1 MMNTS
6 VEFLNQNRLIGD
18 PLTDNLVKQIFEKK
32 EQVNLYKLLQLDSTA
47 IIEAKD
53 SELKSFLISSRP
65 LPKWFDAERILKGQK
80 FYKKFA
86 LPIMTLLGGLSLPY
100 CYAASPGNKALYLSD
115 KMRKSPGKRLVDTAD
130 FIITVSTA
138 LNISENSEAQI
149 SMNKL
154 RLIHAI
160 ARYYILESSDWSM
173 EWGVPINQEDMAG
186 TNLAFS
192 YVIINGLRK
201 SGYMIT
207 EREKENFLA
216 LWRYIGYQ
224 LYINDELL
232 PATLKE
238 AEQLER
244 SIRVRHFKES
254 EEGITLAKELIS
266 YYKSMT
272 QGVDS
277 YLVESQVRYWLG
289 AWVADCVGLKADKLK
304 DTIVQTMNLFQ
315 EATNFYKVDSGSFA
329 KMMENHKLFKRQL
342 SNN

>member
-1 MMNTS
+1 MNSS

-18 PLTDNLVKQIFEKK
+18 PLTDNLVKQIFEKR
-32 EQVNLYKLLQLDSTA
+32 EQANLYKLLQLDSTG
-47 IIEAKD
+47 IIETED
-53 SELKSFLISSRP
+53 SALKSFLISSRP

-86 LPIMTLLGGLSLPY
+86 MPIMTLLGGLSLPY

-115 KMRKSPGKRLVDTAD
+115 KMRKSPGKRLIDTAD

-149 SMNKL
+149 SVNKL
-154 RLIHAI
+154 RLIHAV
-160 ARYYILESSDWSM
+160 ARYYILESNNWSV
-173 EWGVPINQEDMAG
+173 EWGIPINQEDMAG

-192 YVIINGLRK
+192 YIIINGLRK

-224 LYINDELL
+224 LYIDDELL
-232 PATLKE
+232 PATIKE

-254 EEGITLAKELIS
+254 EEGITLAKELIT

-277 YLVESQVRYWLG
+277 YLVESQIRYWLG
-289 AWVADCVGLKADKLK
+289 ALVADCVGLKADKLK

-315 EATNFYKVDSGSFA
+315 ESTNFFKVDSGSFT
-329 KMMENHKLFKRQL
+329 KMMENHKLLKRQL
-342 SNN
+342 SNL